1 MLTLGTYGTV
11 FKAKDKKT
19 GEIVAL
25 KVVRL
30 DEDDEVCMYYVISH
44 THTYVHTRRQTHKC
58 TYTHTHTHTHAYA
71 CTRTHI
77 HTHTHTHTHAHI
89 FEHAFTGAHTCSHT
103 HAHTYTCMHTHT
115 HKYYYDQ
122 EFIMLLSNIM
132 SSCYD
137 SVPFR
142 ENTIKE

>member
-44 THTYVHTRRQTHKC
+44 THICTHTQTDTHMHIH
-58 TYTHTHTHTHAYA
+58 THAHTHTHTHIHTYA
-71 CTRTHI
+71 C
-77 HTHTHTHTHAHI
+77 
-89 FEHAFTGAHTCSHT
+89 T
-103 HAHTYTCMHTHT
+103 HAHTHARTH
-115 HKYYYDQ
+115 
-122 EFIMLLSNIM
+122 I
-132 SSCYD
+132 
-137 SVPFR
+137 
-142 ENTIKE
+142 